1 VEVVFEKSKLNA
13 IMIASLSHG
22 SHNVPELLSADA
34 TRLVAVV
41 HLEGLNHQADL
52 KRDVSNV

>member
-1 VEVVFEKSKLNA
+1 
-13 IMIASLSHG
+13 MIASLSHG